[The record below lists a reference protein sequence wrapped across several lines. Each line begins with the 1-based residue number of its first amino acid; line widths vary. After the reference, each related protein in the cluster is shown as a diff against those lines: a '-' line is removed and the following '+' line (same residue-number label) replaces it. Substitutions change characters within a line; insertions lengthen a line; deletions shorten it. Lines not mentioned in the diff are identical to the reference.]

1 MASLEITTIDAEQ
14 QEAVSTLT
22 DGAESLTSVASPS
35 PSPSPSP
42 VVVSTTEAIP
52 TVNALAQTLMDELPA
67 RHAPLH
73 IHFGAGRLGLGLLVP
88 SIAASGVPFCV
99 VQRPSAE
106 FQSCVGIGA

>member
-1 MASLEITTIDAEQ
+1 MHERASPPPDSSPPYPQRPLLTPTRLG

-22 DGAESLTSVASPS
+22 DGAESLTSVAS

-88 SIAASGVPFCV
+88 SIAGESRRVA
-99 VQRPSAE
+99 RRLTN
-106 FQSCVGIGA
+106 